1 MTTVISVRFRSG
13 SKTYYFDP
21 KDTLVRAGQEVI
33 VETSQGLEFAVCA
46 EGNHEV
52 DDAQVVA
59 PLRPMVRIA
68 TDNDRR
74 ANRYNRQRE
83 EEAFDICQKKITEH
97 QLEMKLVR
105 VECSFDGSKI
115 LFFFTADGRVDF
127 RELVKDLASVF
138 RSRIELR
145 QIGVRDEAKML
156 GGLASAADPSAATSL
171 WTTLCPFPLRWPRPR
186 I

>member
-83 EEAFDICQKKITEH
+83 EEAFDICQKKIAEH

-105 VECSFDGSKI
+105 VECSFDGRCQRLPPRAGGCS
-115 LFFFTADGRVDF
+115 DWRGDRY
-127 RELVKDLASVF
+127 R
-138 RSRIELR
+138 LR
-145 QIGVRDEAKML
+145 CE
-156 GGLASAADPSAATSL
+156 P
-171 WTTLCPFPLRWPRPR
+171 
-186 I
+186 